1 MARRSRRQRGG
12 ESDALRN
19 AREAYEANM
28 DDMTKEKEYIGALY
42 DELDNTDDAAI
53 KSTLQTKLTDLGA
66 SPERPTSYDEQQPE
80 RPTSDD
86 EPQVRIGG
94 RRRRKSRRSRRPRK
108 SRRSRRSRRRH

>member
-28 DDMTKEKEYIGALY
+28 DDMTKEKEYIEALY
-42 DELDNTDDAAI
+42 DELDIIDDDDDAAI
-53 KSTLQTKLTDLGA
+53 KSTLQTKLTALGV
-66 SPERPTSYDEQQPE
+66 PLE

-86 EPQVRIGG
+86 KQPLSIGG